1 MNLNRHDTI
10 LALLS
15 PEQRDRLL
23 LVQAALDKDKHC
35 LDRPSDSVGYANTTE
50 ENEDAQRI

>member
-15 PEQRDRLL
+15 PDQRDRLL
-23 LVQAALDKDKHC
+23 LVQSALEKDKHC
-35 LDRPSDSVGYANTTE
+35 LDRPSDLPTHTE
-50 ENEDAQRI
+50 EQEDAQRI